1 MTSDKARELRGKL
14 GADPIPGTPESLEKF
29 VDSKIGKWGR
39 LVRAAGIG
47 PE

>member
-1 MTSDKARELRGKL
+1 MTSDKARELLVKL

-29 VDSKIGKWGR
+29 VDSKIEKWGR
-39 LVRAAGIG
+39 LVKAAGIG

>member
-1 MTSDKARELRGKL
+1 MTSDKARERLVKL

-29 VDSKIGKWGR
+29 VDSKIENRGR
-39 LVRAAGIG
+39 HAKAAGIG